1 MMEAQELPVIFA
13 AAALAIAAYSSS
25 VSVGLFTKI
34 FAVNGKRKRQLES
47 FFFFFCTVYNLCT
60 FFRATEAQDG
70 KDILSPRG

>member
-47 FFFFFCTVYNLCT
+47 FFFFFSALFTT
-60 FFRATEAQDG
+60 FV
-70 KDILSPRG
+70 LSSEPQKLKMEKTY

>member
-47 FFFFFCTVYNLCT
+47 FFFFFLHCLQPLYFLQSH
-60 FFRATEAQDG
+60 RSSRW
-70 KDILSPRG
+70 KRHIKS

>member
-25 VSVGLFTKI
+25 VSVCLFTKI

-47 FFFFFCTVYNLCT
+47 FFFFFFCTVYNLCT
-60 FFRATEAQDG
+60 FFGATEA
-70 KDILSPRG
+70 